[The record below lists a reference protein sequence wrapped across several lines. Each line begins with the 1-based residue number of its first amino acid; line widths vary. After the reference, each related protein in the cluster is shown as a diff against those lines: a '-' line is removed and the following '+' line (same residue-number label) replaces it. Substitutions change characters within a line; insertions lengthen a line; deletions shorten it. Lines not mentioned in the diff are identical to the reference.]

1 MKTNKKLVNAWI
13 FLNEDEP
20 AFTNYR
26 TPGSCYQ
33 ALIQNNVYQSIDI
46 LYICFATTVPTN
58 ITTLPAGDG
67 SSYTINIDAASHPGG
82 LTNQD
87 YMDYILRDA
96 RKNNPGIKIAV
107 TLNWG
112 DKNLLSNIFQNS
124 DYSPQKNAAHF
135 AANLLAYLK
144 HYDLDGFDIDWEY
157 PLSGQTSRKQLR
169 LLLNAIGAQFRQQTD
184 KHYYLTLSP
193 TGIENLDASAV
204 NNNVDFI
211 NLQLYGGAVPD
222 IFISAGFNENILVYG
237 AKFESGCQTALQV
250 FQDNETNYRYNAFT
264 CWRLNSGNYQFEQSQ
279 QKLLYQLAYVQ
290 SLQSD
295 VKDVKSNTIIDD
307 PHPEA
312 CRT

>member
-20 AFTNYR
+20 VSTSYH

-67 SSYTINIDAASHPGG
+67 SSYTINISAASHRGG

-87 YMDYILRDA
+87 YMDYIIRDA

-112 DKNLLSNIFQNS
+112 DKNLLSNIFLNS
-124 DYSPQKNAAHF
+124 DYSPQQNAANF
-135 AANLLAYLK
+135 AANLLVYLK

-157 PLSGQTSRKQLR
+157 PISGQTSRNQLG
-169 LLLNAIGAQFRQQTD
+169 LLLNAIGAQFKQQTN

-193 TGIENLDASAV
+193 TGVENLDASAV

-211 NLQLYGGAVPD
+211 NLQLYEGATPD
-222 IFISAGFNENILVYG
+222 VFINTGFNENILAYG
-237 AKFESGCQTALQV
+237 AKFESGYQTALWA
-250 FQDNETNYRYNAFT
+250 FQDNETHYRYSAFT
-264 CWRLNSGNYQFEQSQ
+264 CWRLNSGNYKFEQAQ
-279 QKLLYQLAYVQ
+279 QKLLYQLVYAQ
-290 SLQSD
+290 FLQSRTEN
-295 VKDVKSNTIIDD
+295 VKPNKIIDD